1 MKQLILHSIKMHKVQ
16 SLSITVSVALS
27 VMILVTFG
35 LVYGGVQEGIQK
47 SERQSG
53 ADIMAIPINATRYV
67 EDTELLYTGAPAPV
81 YMGKEI
87 VDELASIEGVEA
99 ASPQFYGQ
107 TLNLGCCSSGGDIR
121 IIGIDVGTDF
131 VVSGLSSDDAVDQL
145 TGDHKAIV
153 GSRISG
159 VSDGYVRIY
168 GEEYEVVGTLEET
181 GTGFDQSIIL
191 DIDLLRTLSVDL
203 EGYEHF
209 WEDNGDPEDLVSC
222 VMIKIT
228 DDDDGTVFNK
238 VRGRIN
244 LSGVAS
250 PIAQA
255 ETVEKSSAQLESV
268 FFLLLIAA
276 ILMAIVTLL
285 QLYARFY
292 SSVWDRK
299 SELALYRAVGA
310 SKSDLRK
317 LIIGEVGS
325 LVGVGIVVGAVLG
338 FIAQSGLLGIMQSG
352 LAFPYSPLDPLPT
365 VALVAGVV
373 LVFAIVSLISIFVPL
388 RQIGHLDPS
397 SAMQQGDID

>member
-1 MKQLILHSIKMHKVQ
+1 MKHLILHSIKMHKVQ
-16 SLSITVSVALS
+16 SISIAVSVMLS

-35 LVYGGVQEGIQK
+35 LVYGGVQEGIAK
-47 SERQSG
+47 SERQNG
-53 ADIMAIPINATRYV
+53 ADIMAIPVDALQYV

-81 YMGKEI
+81 YMDKGI
-87 VDELASIEGVEA
+87 VDELAAIDGVDA

-121 IIGIDVGTDF
+121 IVGIDVDTDF
-131 VVSGLSSDDAVDQL
+131 VVRGLTEEGAVEQL

-159 VSDGYVRIY
+159 VSDGFVRIY
-168 GEEYEVVGTLEET
+168 GEEYEVVGTIEET

-191 DIDLLRTLSVDL
+191 DIDKLRPLSANL
-203 EGYEHF
+203 QGYEHY
-209 WEDNGDPEDLVSC
+209 WEDNGDPDDLVSS
-222 VMIKIT
+222 VMIKIS
-228 DDDDGTVFNK
+228 DDDDGTVSNK

-244 LSGVAS
+244 LSGVATPVS
-250 PIAQA
+250 QA

-276 ILMAIVTLL
+276 IFMAVVTLL

-325 LVGVGIVVGAVLG
+325 LVGAGIIAGAILG
-338 FIAQSGLLGIMQSG
+338 FIAQAGLLSVMQSG
-352 LAFPYSPLDPLPT
+352 LAFPYAPLDPVPT
-365 VALVAGVV
+365 VILVVGVV
-373 LVFAIVSLISIFVPL
+373 AAFAIVSLVSIFAPL